1 MTFGRIGYWPD
12 DFGDAGRNVT
22 NNGAVL
28 PESVMAAVTD
38 RKRLDVAAAFQ
49 APEAESDGDFDRLS
63 RAAARVFDGEFAVI
77 SVVGEHRQWFR
88 SCIGLGDM
96 TGTDTNISF
105 CAHTVALP
113 DMDNLVVLDAQRDD
127 RFRDNPLVTSWP
139 HIRFYAGA
147 PIVVAGQKIG
157 SLCVLSA
164 TPRSNVEP
172 AMLQQLNDLAG
183 VAASLFALKEE
194 ARVRARTAAALLREE
209 WRHALTL
216 EAGKVGSWVWDIRTG
231 EIACNEMFRR
241 MYDLPETGP
250 IQIAQVLDAT
260 HPGDR
265 ERVQAGIDASL
276 DDGVDY
282 EAEARVARTGRWL
295 TMRGRVYQRDTEGKP
310 LIMMG
315 ASTDITE
322 SKQSADQTRLLLR
335 ELNHRVK
342 NTLAMIQS
350 VARQTVRQNPD
361 PHAFI
366 EAFSGRLRTISA
378 AHVLLADRDWA
389 GVQLDEV
396 IAAQLGENFRNDR
409 QRAEVTGDDVMLP
422 ADHALGLGLILHEL
436 TTNAQR
442 YGAWSS
448 GGGVVSL
455 SWTLKDEPARGLS
468 LKWRERGGPL
478 VASEQEHGLGARL
491 IERSLSKVLDS
502 EVKLEFRPEG
512 VAADVWLPLPTES
525 A

>member
-1 MTFGRIGYWPD
+1 M
-12 DFGDAGRNVT
+12 T
-22 NNGAVL
+22 NNGAGLPDSVL
-28 PESVMAAVTD
+28 AVVRD
-38 RKRLDVAAAFQ
+38 RKRLDALSAFQ
-49 APEAESDGDFDRLS
+49 APEGEADIDFDRLS
-63 RAAARVFDGEFAVI
+63 RAAAHIFNAEMAVI
-77 SVVGEHRQWFR
+77 SVVGEDQQWFR
-88 SCIGLGDM
+88 SCIGLGDL
-96 TGTDTNISF
+96 TGTNTDISF
-105 CAHTVALP
+105 CAHTIALP
-113 DMDNLVVLDAQRDD
+113 GDDSLVVLDTKQDA

-139 HIRFYAGA
+139 FIGFYAGA

-157 SLCVLSA
+157 SICVLS
-164 TPRSNVEP
+164 TVPRDSVEP
-172 AMLQQLNDLAG
+172 ALLAQLNNLAG
-183 VAASLFALKEE
+183 LAAALFALKDE

-231 EIACNEMFRR
+231 EIACNVMFRR

-250 IQIAQVLDAT
+250 IQIQQVLDAT
-260 HPGDR
+260 HTGDR
-265 ERVQAGIDASL
+265 ERIDAAIDASL
-276 DDGVDY
+276 TDGVDY
-282 EAEARVARTGRWL
+282 EAEARVASTGRWL

-396 IAAQLGENFRNDR
+396 IAAQLGQNFRNDP
-409 QRAEVTGDDVMLP
+409 QHAEVKGDDVMLP

-436 TTNAQR
+436 TTNAHR
-442 YGAWSS
+442 HGAWSREHGTVAIDWEIRS
-448 GGGVVSL
+448 
-455 SWTLKDEPARGLS
+455 EPVRGLA
-468 LKWRERGGPL
+468 LHWRETSLYP
-478 VASEQEHGLGARL
+478 VQEPKEHGLGVKL
-491 IERSLSKVLDS
+491 IQRSLAKVLDS
-502 EVKLEFRPEG
+502 TVDLTFPPEG
-512 VAADVWLPLPTES
+512 VAADIWVPLP